1 MKQWCVVRFSSGGTE
16 IVPHTWI
23 KGETVL
29 WPPYPPKESAKVRA
43 AVKRRDEPTE
53 GWHTYEPVRLL
64 ISRDTFK
71 EAQRSMHRYLQEL
84 CDTTDIQSE
93 EEAQCNLKRKT
104 RPNPIYNNSDSED
117 NIEQPK
123 KTKYPQAPKVL
134 FLASTTLQSAPHPS
148 TSLQPIND
156 PAHAPTS
163 WQLPPQLESYTSAH
177 LSPFPHDDFQNDLPP
192 RSYASLQPSQQ
203 LQECV
208 GFPALHSIPF
218 RDYLQKIPRILQ
230 GNY

>member
-1 MKQWCVVRFSSGGTE
+1 MWTIYLSIITSN
-16 IVPHTWI
+16 P
-23 KGETVL
+23 
-29 WPPYPPKESAKVRA
+29 
-43 AVKRRDEPTE
+43 
-53 GWHTYEPVRLL
+53 LL
-64 ISRDTFK
+64 FY
-71 EAQRSMHRYLQEL
+71 QLLFFH
-84 CDTTDIQSE
+84 
-93 EEAQCNLKRKT
+93 
-104 RPNPIYNNSDSED
+104 
-117 NIEQPK
+117 QP
-123 KTKYPQAPKVL
+123 
-134 FLASTTLQSAPHPS
+134 ASTTLQSAPHPS

-218 RDYLQKIPRILQ
+218 RDYLQKVCLDKGVSTHCIRNFKRQHLVIWIHSVTDTTDSARQLLK
-230 GNY
+230 GKCKTAML